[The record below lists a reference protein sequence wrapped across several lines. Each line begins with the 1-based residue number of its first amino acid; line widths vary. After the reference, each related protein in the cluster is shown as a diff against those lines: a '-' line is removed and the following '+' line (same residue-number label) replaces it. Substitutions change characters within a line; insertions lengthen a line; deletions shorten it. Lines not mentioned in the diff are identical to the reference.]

1 MFIWQLPW
9 TTQYINCRTVFP
21 CADKLE
27 RCTRRVV
34 FDRCPAGPCF
44 DAATWALPVALDS
57 WSWPGNLSPQ
67 KSDFLVSASFLWYR
81 WCSSVSISFM
91 GREWLR
97 RMLKV
102 RWQTGVGPLLG
113 QQFWRLTL
121 EHFFGP
127 LLLLAIAVQCFAR
140 QQTGK
145 DAAEPYVIADEIHWV
160 FKIKG
165 LKGYHFS
172 ALPHTYH
179 IIQYAIDESKLWNPS
194 TLNWNC
200 EIINSTSVYSCKN

>member
-1 MFIWQLPW
+1 MATTMNNTIHKELFSLRGYAWTLHETSRFWPLP
-9 TTQYINCRTVFP
+9 P
-21 CADKLE
+21 
-27 RCTRRVV
+27 
-34 FDRCPAGPCF
+34 GPCF

-81 WCSSVSISFM
+81 WCSSVNISFI

-102 RWQTGVGPLLG
+102 RWQTAVGPLLG

-140 QQTGK
+140 QQTGT

-179 IIQYAIDESKLWNPS
+179 IIQYAIDELKLWNPS